1 MAENGIL
8 TYGGKRN
15 APYGYEFIKSGTYT
29 KKGVERQKL
38 IIKKDEAEL
47 IKDIFEMYVKKGFGI
62 GRIAKEL
69 NDRKKK
75 PRRSM
80 LGRHQLLGQF

>member
-1 MAENGIL
+1 MAEQGIL

-38 IIKKDEAEL
+38 IVNEDEAKN
-47 IKDIFEMYVKKGFGI
+47 IKDIFFILIYPSYYALVFNI
-62 GRIAKEL
+62 
-69 NDRKKK
+69 
-75 PRRSM
+75 
-80 LGRHQLLGQF
+80 